1 MKIYDVIV
9 HNSAK
14 ADIYGIVDFLFA
26 NLSQESAYKYLRNIG
41 NEIKSLSVY
50 ADCFSESR
58 SKTIRSIHPHARRM
72 LSHNRRWNY
81 VFHIEDDCVIVDRIL
96 PSRMIIH

>member
-14 ADIYGIVDFLFA
+14 ADIYGIVEFLFA

-50 ADCFSESR
+50 ADCF
-58 SKTIRSIHPHARRM
+58 
-72 LSHNRRWNY
+72 
-81 VFHIEDDCVIVDRIL
+81 
-96 PSRMIIH
+96 

>member
-72 LSHNRRWNY
+72 LSHN
-81 VFHIEDDCVIVDRIL
+81 
-96 PSRMIIH
+96 PQ

>member
-1 MKIYDVIV
+1 MKIYEVYV
-9 HNSAK
+9 RNSAK
-14 ADIYGIVDFLFA
+14 ADINGIADFLFA
-26 NLSQESAYKYLRNIG
+26 NLSKESAYKYLRIIG

-50 ADCFSESR
+50 ADCFLESR
-58 SKTIRSIHPHARRM
+58 SKTIRSIHPHAKRM

-96 PSRMIIH
+96 PSKMIIQ